1 MLEFTPLQ
9 FLRIA
14 YVLAFISHLAY
25 GSSAYDSD
33 HFSHKSSWSS
43 SSGMS
48 EEARLMELQRETNEL
63 LSSPPPPRS
72 KRFPSLDQGV
82 ASDHSGGSSSS
93 MRERRAAAPTS
104 IQLDDS
110 YLSLPELLHE
120 TNRRLQE
127 SQIDTS
133 DWMTPRAER
142 QLEDMFAGSII
153 SSTSISPRSSKR
165 SPVAQARLSGMLSSA
180 EPTWP
185 LPPNILSNL
194 NVNEVQ
200 LPQASSSTTPLGR
213 RPRFPKGVMSSFR
226 NSHSPHYSSS
236 ASSMSPKSRASS
248 RSRQNIC
255 LHCSRT
261 FESADLLQNHI
272 ANGHRHIDDV
282 TDLQPLSCPVCGIA
296 FDTRYALVENHL
308 PGHYTWDRKAKKII
322 YKRMS

>member
-1 MLEFTPLQ
+1 MSEFTLLS

-14 YVLAFISHLAY
+14 CVLAFISHLAY

-48 EEARLMELQRETNEL
+48 EEARLLELQRETNEL
-63 LSSPPPPRS
+63 LSSPPSRS
-72 KRFPSLDQGV
+72 KRFPSLDQGA

-104 IQLDDS
+104 IKLDES

-153 SSTSISPRSSKR
+153 PSTSVSPRSSKR
-165 SPVAQARLSGMLSSA
+165 SPVAQARLSGMSSSA

-194 NVNEVQ
+194 NVNEA
-200 LPQASSSTTPLGR
+200 PHPSSSITAPGR
-213 RPRFPKGVMSSFR
+213 RPRFPKGVMSTFR

-236 ASSMSPKSRASS
+236 ASSMSPKSRGSS
-248 RSRQNIC
+248 RSRQNMC
-255 LHCSRT
+255 MHCSRT
-261 FESADLLQNHI
+261 FESADLLQDHI
-272 ANGHRHIDDV
+272 ANGHRYADDV
-282 TDLQPLSCPVCGIA
+282 TNLQPLSCPVCGIA
-296 FDTRYALVENHL
+296 FDTRYALVETHL